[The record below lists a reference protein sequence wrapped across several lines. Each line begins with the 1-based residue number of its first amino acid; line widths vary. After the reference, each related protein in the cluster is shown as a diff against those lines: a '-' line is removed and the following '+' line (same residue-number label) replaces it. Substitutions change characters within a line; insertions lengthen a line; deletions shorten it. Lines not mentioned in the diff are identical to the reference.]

1 MDETTM
7 MVMVCALFILICIV
21 IVVVGIKQD
30 KKKPFKIQK
39 RVLSNGSVQ
48 LEIPNFYKKNQDI
61 MDEFYKKY
69 EINNIITLD
78 GKEYV
83 VCDMKKVF
91 HNDSMIKPTQFVMC
105 IYLAAIE

>member
-1 MDETTM
+1 M
-7 MVMVCALFILICIV
+7 MVLVCALFILICIV

-48 LEIPNFYKKNQDI
+48 LEISNFYNKNQDI

-69 EINNIITLD
+69 EINNTISMD
-78 GKEYV
+78 DKEYV

-91 HNDSMIKPTQFVMC
+91 HNDSMLKPTQFVMC
-105 IYLAAIE
+105 IYLEAVD